1 MDKKQENLFNGI
13 IKLKDRIGKLSSYVQ
28 NDWERMKE
36 DGMFTKE
43 VMKITSQEMLSDFND
58 AINKLEDLKEDCWLL
73 LSKYWV

>member
-36 DGMFTKE
+36 DGMF
-43 VMKITSQEMLSDFND
+43 N
-58 AINKLEDLKEDCWLL
+58 EDG
-73 LSKYWV
+73 